1 VKPRWPRRLHDVRNA
16 RVMVYLLRNAASN
29 SKERNVLQSTKLKGA
44 RDLKNILT
52 SDMETLSLQF
62 AQLIFDLAFV
72 QYFLIM
78 HSWNGKVYPVL

>member
-1 VKPRWPRRLHDVRNA
+1 MKPRWPRRLHDVRNA

-78 HSWNGKVYPVL
+78 HFWNGNIYPVL